1 MTEEQKDQQGVPES
15 LADES
20 TREKLAKARKRTRA
34 SLARKLKVSKETVR
48 RSERRADLYLSI
60 LREYVERK
68 GGNLWLKVKF
78 PDRPPVILA
87 RLGENT
93 DEKRTKNRRKTT
105 AKSKPKPKSVTR
117 RAS

>member
-20 TREKLAKARKRTRA
+20 TREKLAKARKQTRA

-87 RLGENT
+87 GLGENAY
-93 DEKRTKNRRKTT
+93 EGKKEAKKRART
-105 AKSKPKPKSVTR
+105 APKSKAGTR
-117 RAS
+117 RAA